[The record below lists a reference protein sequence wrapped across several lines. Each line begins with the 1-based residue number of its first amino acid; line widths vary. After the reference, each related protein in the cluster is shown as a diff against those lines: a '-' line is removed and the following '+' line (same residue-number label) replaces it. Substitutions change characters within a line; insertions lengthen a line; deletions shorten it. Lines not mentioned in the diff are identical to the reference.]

1 MNEGT
6 VTRYSDDKGFGFIQ
20 EDDGGEV
27 YFDREAVDEE
37 GYITLVGGDRV
48 QFEVTKTPRGLE
60 AKHVMKIQPSD
71 N

>member
-6 VTRYSDDKGFGFIQ
+6 VTRYSDDKGFGFIR
-20 EDDGGEV
+20 EDDGREV

-48 QFEVTKTPRGLE
+48 QFEVAETPRGLE
-60 AKHVMKIQPSD
+60 AKHVIKIQASD